1 MPETLFTR
9 TVIDGIMKNGMQK
22 VETTDLYVRKAA
34 AGTVV
39 VRRGYIMKK
48 WKGVLTVFLAASC
61 LGGCSQFKAEH
72 NAVKLKKDGS
82 VQAAVIDTLD
92 KSYYS
97 REELEKAVDDAVAQ
111 YNDSQ
116 EKSPIVV
123 KKFSGEESNVEL
135 YIDYAA
141 AEDYQKFNNV
151 TFYVGDLQGAYDGKY
166 EFPDEFLKVENGKV
180 TETVTRSDILSG
192 LNYEVLIYSEEMDVE
207 VPGKILY
214 ISSDAMVTGR
224 KTATNIPEEIQK
236 QEETETS
243 GTSEEE
249 TQADGAE
256 KGQFEVESDS
266 ETQTETADD
275 SGEETKHTLTYVI
288 YQM

>member
-1 MPETLFTR
+1 
-9 TVIDGIMKNGMQK
+9 MQK

-151 TFYVGDLQGAYDGKY
+151 TFYAGDLQGAYDGKY